1 MERRSQMQLQQ
12 SDLFWGMDKGFVKKA
27 MELSEKVSFA
37 DGDFLFHEG
46 DRATDFYILLTGR
59 IKLVLGKSDKVVYMA
74 RHAGEII
81 GWSSLTE
88 RETYSA
94 SGQCVESA
102 RLLKIV
108 SARFLELLN
117 EEPASGLTLFKRIA
131 TMLGNRLLE
140 LYPNA

>member
-1 MERRSQMQLQQ
+1 MQLQQ
-12 SDLFWGMDKGFVKKA
+12 GDLFWGMDKGFVKKA
-27 MELSEKVSFA
+27 MELAEKVSFA
-37 DGDFLFHEG
+37 EGDYLFHEG

-59 IKLVLGKSDKVVYMA
+59 IKLVLGNSDKVVYMA

-88 RETYSA
+88 RESYSA

-102 RLLKIV
+102 SLLKIE
-108 SARFLELLN
+108 SAHFLELLN